1 MVSAAASAF
10 KGVIETFAT
19 FTYPAK
25 LTGRNTYHEGIV
37 LNILGDDGTGTDEGG
52 TAYGVTTDDCA
63 VGTEGSPFLDERLGI
78 DAVNREVG
86 TGCCDI
92 GKDAGGTAE
101 HVVLNLYT
109 FIDRH
114 IVLNTDT
121 IADAGIVADVN
132 ILSQGAVSAEAGTLL
147 DMAEV
152 PNLCAFA
159 YLYIVID
166 VTAFVN
172 VVFLHHSLPS
182 TNSRGM
188 MALTS

>member
-25 LTGRNTYHEGIV
+25 LTGRNTYHESIV

-52 TAYGVTTDDCA
+52 TSYGVTTDDCA
-63 VGTEGSPFLDERLGI
+63 VGTEGSAFLDERLGI
-78 DAVNREVG
+78 DAVNREMG
-86 TGCCDI
+86 TGCRDI

-101 HVVLNLYT
+101 NIVLNLYA
-109 FIDRH
+109 FIDGH
-114 IVLNTDT
+114 IVLDADT
-121 IADAGIVADVN
+121 IADADIVADVD
-132 ILSQGAVSAEAGTLL
+132 ILTQRAVITQTSTLL

-152 PNLCAFA
+152 PYLRAVA

-172 VVFLHHSLPS
+172 VVFIH
-182 TNSRGM
+182 
-188 MALTS
+188 